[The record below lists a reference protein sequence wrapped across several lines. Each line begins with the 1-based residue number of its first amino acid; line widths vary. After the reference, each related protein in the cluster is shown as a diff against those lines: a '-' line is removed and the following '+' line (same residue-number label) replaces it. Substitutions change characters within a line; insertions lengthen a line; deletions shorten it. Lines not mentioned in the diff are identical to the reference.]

1 MLIQFLKRIVILL
14 TVFLTLLMLVGC
26 EEDSTTE
33 PQPQGNKP
41 TIVSFSANPSTV
53 PAGGDSVKLTWQA
66 NGATSLSISSGIGTV
81 TPTDSG
87 ATTVFVSATTVFTL
101 TATNSTGNVTA
112 DAQVN
117 VAQSITVNGYVK
129 DIDGEPINGA
139 TVIIKGKA
147 PTTTGAGGNFSVSNV
162 AIPYE
167 IRLIISGVQQTAIVY
182 QGLTRI
188 DPTLFY
194 LGSTTNSKTATIS
207 GTVPQAVGQ
216 TTLVFFVSGNEAWWT
231 TANPNNGSYSI
242 FADWKGSTNSY
253 TGNLQVLRWT
263 PNPNGL
269 PDQYDAYGSEDNV
282 TISAGGTFSNHNFI
296 EADFTDPAEQNISG
310 SITRPS
316 SSYSIINKNL
326 YLNFGNAYI
335 PIAGENGVGLTDN
348 FSYTVPSISGA
359 TFEIDVNA
367 TVSAIPG
374 SRITLYSEKGISG
387 GSTGINITLASAPQ
401 LNLPSNNGIGIDTT
415 TQFLW
420 TKGSVASINI
430 VLIVPL
436 GQGPAFFIYTDG
448 NSTNIPNLN
457 PQGLGLPSN
466 AFYQW
471 YTVEVSPVASI
482 DAAASDSFILLLN
495 GNGGDYGRGQSETFN
510 FTSHQ

>member
-1 MLIQFLKRIVILL
+1 MSILHLRVVILTTAL
-14 TVFLTLLMLVGC
+14 IFFLIFGAGC
-26 EEDSTTE
+26 DEESTTE
-33 PQPQGNKP
+33 PQGNKP
-41 TIVSFSANPSTV
+41 TIVSFTANPSTV
-53 PAGGDSVKLTWQA
+53 PVGGDSVKLSWEVS
-66 NGATSLSISSGIGTV
+66 GATSLSISSGIGTV

-87 ATTVFVSATTVFTL
+87 AITVFVSAATVFTL

-117 VAQSITVNGYVK
+117 VAQSVTVSGYVK
-129 DIDGEPINGA
+129 DLDGEPIAGA

-162 AIPYE
+162 TIPYE
-167 IRLIISGVQQTAIVY
+167 IRLIISGTQQTAIVY
-182 QGLTRI
+182 QGLTRL

-207 GTVPQAVGQ
+207 GTVPVAPGQA
-216 TTLVFFVSGNEAWWT
+216 TLVFFVSGNEAWWA
-231 TANPNNGSYSI
+231 TANQTNGFYSI
-242 FADWKGSTNSY
+242 NADWRGSVSSY

-263 PNPNGL
+263 ANPNGL
-269 PDQYDAYGSEDNV
+269 PQQYDAYGSEDNV
-282 TISAGGTFSNHNFI
+282 TISNGGSFTNHNFVA
-296 EADFTDPAEQNISG
+296 ADFTDPAEQNISG

-335 PIAGENGVGLTDN
+335 PIVGEPGAGLTEN

-359 TFEIDVNA
+359 TFQIDVNA
-367 TVSAIPG
+367 TVSAVPN
-374 SRITLYSEKGISG
+374 SRTTLYSKKGING
-387 GSTGINITLASAPQ
+387 GTTGINITLASAPQ
-401 LNLPSNNGIGIDTT
+401 LNLPVNNGTGIDTT

-420 TKGSVASINI
+420 SQGSGTGISIVI
-430 VLIVPL
+430 IQPM

-466 AFYQW
+466 APYQW
-471 YTVEVSPVASI
+471 VTAEYFPVSSI
-482 DAAASDSFILLLN
+482 DDAASDSFISLVN

-510 FTSHQ
+510 FTTHP